1 MRLPRWLRQPD
12 ELPPPPRADD
22 CPKQRLEEAEQRRGE
37 AYRRWPAVEAL
48 AARLDDERRRNHFG
62 ETIDTIYRRRH
73 A

>member
-1 MRLPRWLRQPD
+1 MRLPQWLRRRGK
-12 ELPPPPRADD
+12 LPPPPPAGG
-22 CPKQRLEEAEQRRGE
+22 CPRQRLAEAEQRRGE

-48 AARLDDERRRNHFG
+48 AARLDNEHHRNHFG